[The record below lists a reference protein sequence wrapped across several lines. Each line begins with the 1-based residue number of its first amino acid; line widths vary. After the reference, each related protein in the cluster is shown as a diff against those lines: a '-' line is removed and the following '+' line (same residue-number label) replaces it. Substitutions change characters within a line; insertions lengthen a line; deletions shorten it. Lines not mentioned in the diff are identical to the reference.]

1 MLIIIWFNLT
11 LLAAQSF
18 LLLILT
24 MKIVTPAVILSLV
37 ILIGSFFIII
47 NDNNRALHFYILCGY
62 MVLGGCCKYIDE
74 VYDESIFN
82 KKIAIFLAAISMFLL
97 VSLVFLDYISGI
109 IFLGVAVGLVAAGKI
124 DNLIFRLLTVSLFI
138 SAVGRVLNF
147 PDGIN
152 FSSQSTGLFIFL
164 ALAFSSFADECLNDF
179 SDHHKK
185 SLHLVLKVIFHNRLI
200 TKITVFCVG
209 LFEYKT
215 NLYFM
220 ASLAFD
226 AAYSLIENWA
236 DQVKQKIIRAK
247 QNALY
252 PEVKNLNP

>member
-1 MLIIIWFNLT
+1 MLIIICFSLT

-18 LLLILT
+18 LWLILT

-37 ILIGSFFIII
+37 ILIDFFIII
-47 NDNNRALHFYILCGY
+47 IDDNNRALNFYILCGY

-82 KKIAIFLAAISMFLL
+82 KKIALCLAAISMFLL

-109 IFLGVAVGLVAAGKI
+109 IFLGVAVGLLGAGKI
-124 DNLIFRLLTVSLFI
+124 DNLIFRLLTVSLLI
-138 SAVGRVLNF
+138 CAVWRLLNF
-147 PDGIN
+147 PVAID

-164 ALAFSSFADECLNDF
+164 ALAFSSFADEQLNDF
-179 SDHHKK
+179 SDHKK
-185 SLHLVLKVIFHNRLI
+185 NSLHLVLKVIFHNRI
-200 TKITVFCVG
+200 FTKITIFCVG
-209 LFEYKT
+209 IFEYKT
-215 NLYFM
+215 NLHFM
-220 ASLAFD
+220 ATLAFD

-236 DQVKQKIIRAK
+236 DQVKQKIIRSQ

-252 PEVKNLNP
+252 PEVKN

>member
-1 MLIIIWFNLT
+1 
-11 LLAAQSF
+11 
-18 LLLILT
+18 

-37 ILIGSFFIII
+37 ILIESFFII
-47 NDNNRALHFYILCGY
+47 NDNNPALNFYILWGY
-62 MVLGGCCKYIDE
+62 MVLGDSSKYIDE

-82 KKIAIFLAAISMFLL
+82 KKIALFLAVISMFLL

-124 DNLIFRLLTVSLFI
+124 DNLIFRLLTVSLLI
-138 SAVGRVLNF
+138 CAVWRLLNF
-147 PDGIN
+147 SVGIN

-179 SDHHKK
+179 SDYHKK
-185 SLHLVLKVIFHNRLI
+185 SLHLVLKRIFHNRLI
-200 TKITVFCVG
+200 TKITIFCVG
-209 LFEYKT
+209 IFEYK
-215 NLYFM
+215 NSLHFM

-226 AAYSLIENWA
+226 AAYSLIENWGA
-236 DQVKQKIIRAK
+236 QVKQEIIRAK

-252 PEVKNLNP
+252 PEVKN